1 MPNSVPPSFDG
12 FAFIGSLAIMAQF
25 SFRSKTLR
33 RRVFPVLRFGWL
45 VDLDQQ
51 RSLILD
57 AELCAVPFRGF
68 CFYR

>member
-1 MPNSVPPSFDG
+1 MLF
-12 FAFIGSLAIMAQF
+12 GSLAVIVKKIICDVRPM
-25 SFRSKTLR
+25 TLR
-33 RRVFPVLRFGWL
+33 RRVFPVLRFGRL

-51 RSLILD
+51 PALILD